1 MKIKLTSLIFSV
13 VLLSNCNSFNM
24 KVERLDEVCY
34 NHPLYSFKD
43 KKIIKWYTVRFT
55 NTSKNN
61 VVKAIYREIKEDGT
75 ISHKE
80 MSLYPGVIKDI
91 CLEET
96 TKVII
101 VGEKEISKW

>member
-34 NHPLYSFKD
+34 RILKD

-61 VVKAIYREIKEDGT
+61 VVRAIYREIKEDGT
-75 ISHKE
+75 IIHKE